1 MNNYLI
7 KKCFEEK
14 QVISISY
21 DEEAMQES
29 MVGYIGAYND
39 SELLLYS
46 ITSRGIYDG
55 YIVLKMEDI
64 SQLSYGGRFEKAA
77 ETLYQMRRIKHKSVS
92 VKDDQILY
100 SLLNFSKKM
109 GYVVLIETEVEI
121 LQGIL
126 LDYIDCESETI
137 CLNVLTDWG
146 GEEGSCEIMID
157 KIRELSIDTQ
167 AAQDIR
173 FLKEKDEKRKSIEM

>member
-1 MNNYLI
+1 MRKI
-7 KKCFEEK
+7 K
-14 QVISISY
+14 Q
-21 DEEAMQES
+21 
-29 MVGYIGAYND
+29 
-39 SELLLYS
+39 
-46 ITSRGIYDG
+46 
-55 YIVLKMEDI
+55 
-64 SQLSYGGRFEKAA
+64 
-77 ETLYQMRRIKHKSVS
+77 KSVS